1 MSSSSS
7 TAAAAAAGLKTWKV
21 DASAEGC
28 TGMFWRTAPVMSATS
43 SDSSWP
49 RNGALHKGAL
59 STEHAGWVQ
68 FENGFWL
75 PTHQKGFQILFEQQ

>member
-7 TAAAAAAGLKTWKV
+7 TTAAALKTWKI

-28 TGMFWRTAPVMSATS
+28 TGMFWRTKPLMSATS
-43 SDSSWP
+43 NDSSWP
-49 RNGALHKGAL
+49 RNGALHKGTL
-59 STEHAGWVQ
+59 STEHQGWVH